1 MEMRGQVYKNWL
13 EENLPADIELDFRSG
28 CCGVDG
34 GLFDENYDEIES
46 GGNEWWTA
54 YCEDI

>member
-1 MEMRGQVYKNWL
+1 MRGQVYKNWL